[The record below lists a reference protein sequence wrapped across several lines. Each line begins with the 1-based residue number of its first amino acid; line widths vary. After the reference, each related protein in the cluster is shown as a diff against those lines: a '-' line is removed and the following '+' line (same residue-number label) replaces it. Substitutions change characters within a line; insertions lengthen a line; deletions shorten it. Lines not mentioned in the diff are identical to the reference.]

1 MTLGNGGGGA
11 AGEPQASSPVERAYP
26 HVVRWVTTHGW
37 IEIGQ
42 DDWSRSFVRALDVGG
57 LVWEGDSS
65 YQSVDDA
72 LQDLETGLAE
82 WMRQQAID

>member
-1 MTLGNGGGGA
+1 MGGVEGSA
-11 AGEPQASSPVERAYP
+11 ERPSSFEQAYP
-26 HVVRWVTTHGW
+26 HVARWVTSQGW

-65 YQSVDDA
+65 YQSLNDA
-72 LQDLETGLAE
+72 LQDLETGLAS
-82 WMRQQAID
+82 WMRQQGIE